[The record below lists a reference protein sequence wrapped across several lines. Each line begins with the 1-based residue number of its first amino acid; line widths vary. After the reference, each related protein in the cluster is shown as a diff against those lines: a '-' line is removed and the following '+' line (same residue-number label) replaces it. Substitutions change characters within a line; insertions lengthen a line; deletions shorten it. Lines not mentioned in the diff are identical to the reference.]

1 EPKSHTSP
9 HVAGNIGDLFED
21 VSMRTDAEKDDIVAI
36 RAAIEEVR
44 RSIVEDVRKATAEA
58 LRATLQEE
66 MPQALSP
73 LLGCLEDVRKQG
85 KLHQLQP
92 EGLQK
97 SPSNR
102 SFSGVE
108 HDINI
113 RTLRRLSAPLQVAR
127 AAISANRAAR
137 LKRATA
143 SPETSEEVDEQPRRK
158 SVALTTS
165 SRPAVNQASRI
176 PTFLRMDNGGTE
188 DLDKVDV
195 EEVGA
200 RPRAPQDFSPV
211 LPGEAEDVPSPM
223 VQELQRQSS
232 SLDDESDDDA
242 NPVGKAETQKLRGMN
257 SLEIVPALLSPDG
270 AFAVEPTL
278 WQRVARSL
286 TRWFPS
292 APVRRLP
299 SLDSFRHP
307 RPPVTPRPLR
317 LERVE
322 PSACDSRGFSA
333 KAKLLRRRA
342 VVLEPAALE
351 DLRRKA
357 NPCRKFTWLFA
368 DPAGVPRHCWDMIAS
383 LLLFL
388 QLLYLPFQTAFI
400 TEVDLQDSGVG
411 KMIAVL
417 LVADLFFALDL
428 VLNFTTGFRDSM
440 QVLHRDGRSIAM
452 NYFRSWFFIDFFA
465 TIPSLVIHVVIVSM
479 DKSAYPRPLWWLSL
493 SPLVRLPRLRHALLM
508 LRKLEAHLKSS
519 LYSSIFALVELF
531 MLPVVFSHLSACALW
546 ALGRSNLDHDAT
558 VGSWIKLGL
567 DISDDPGA
575 LQAVPVGERYMTA
588 MYFAVTV
595 MSTVGLG
602 DISMNLS
609 NERALLC
616 VIMATTSLVVG
627 VAVNGVATIVSKLNE
642 RTAVTNEQLAKVSRF
657 LKIYSVPGDLQRR
670 VHAYLVQFFEN
681 QEREETKS
689 LLLNWVKKSE
699 FLRVNVNLALTGT
712 CLTKHHLL
720 QLVPRD
726 VLVNICDIC
735 DMEFH
740 PPGQE
745 LMTSG
750 AEAKTCFYIRR
761 GLVQTCAGDA
771 KPRHANLLDRERSTG
786 FTIFGG
792 EDDLDEIDEVQREI
806 EAVDILSPEQQLG
819 GGTFVGDFRLFLGTS
834 RTLKTV
840 TCSSF
845 CELIS
850 IDVEK
855 FRSLMVSQAPEIF
868 DMLVVYSSI
877 DHDCPVVL
885 LKCLEEQCLSPED
898 PLLFGEGVLHH
909 CAKKNADKCVDH
921 LIEQLSAEV
930 GVLDA
935 EGKTPAQVAAQL
947 KHKEVFWSMVKAGS
961 LVTDADVLPTE
972 VHSVARR
979 KKRQAEM
986 PSFSSDEEPKSTT
999 QIREMLEFSGL
1010 NLSSYG
1016 CDGHK
1021 SLENLAEELNTCQ
1034 SELIQGPGKR
1044 LRRRVQLV
1052 RLRLFAIIDDHVRAL
1067 VEVQSEPWLRSPEQ
1081 KLGKLPCRRIRRSE
1095 SPEDA
1100 LRELLL
1106 DLHVPP
1112 DVLAEKLL
1120 VTVAKSS
1127 SAESKVS
1134 MGYPGLETEYV
1145 VHECSMKV
1153 RALALQRAEAI
1164 GLPEG
1169 KAYSIDVPVAPL
1181 VSVARR
1187 YFWPVLLNIRLEN
1200 NGDHTKTEDLRI
1212 RFEANQDRTEK
1223 DQALHRFNPW
1233 RALRSPH
1240 ARVVEVGAR

>member
-1 EPKSHTSP
+1 
-9 HVAGNIGDLFED
+9 
-21 VSMRTDAEKDDIVAI
+21 
-36 RAAIEEVR
+36 
-44 RSIVEDVRKATAEA
+44 
-58 LRATLQEE
+58 
-66 MPQALSP
+66 
-73 LLGCLEDVRKQG
+73 
-85 KLHQLQP
+85 
-92 EGLQK
+92 
-97 SPSNR
+97 
-102 SFSGVE
+102 
-108 HDINI
+108 
-113 RTLRRLSAPLQVAR
+113 
-127 AAISANRAAR
+127 
-137 LKRATA
+137 
-143 SPETSEEVDEQPRRK
+143 
-158 SVALTTS
+158 
-165 SRPAVNQASRI
+165 
-176 PTFLRMDNGGTE
+176 
-188 DLDKVDV
+188 
-195 EEVGA
+195 
-200 RPRAPQDFSPV
+200 
-211 LPGEAEDVPSPM
+211 
-223 VQELQRQSS
+223 
-232 SLDDESDDDA
+232 
-242 NPVGKAETQKLRGMN
+242 
-257 SLEIVPALLSPDG
+257 
-270 AFAVEPTL
+270 
-278 WQRVARSL
+278 
-286 TRWFPS
+286 
-292 APVRRLP
+292 
-299 SLDSFRHP
+299 
-307 RPPVTPRPLR
+307 
-317 LERVE
+317 
-322 PSACDSRGFSA
+322 
-333 KAKLLRRRA
+333 
-342 VVLEPAALE
+342 
-351 DLRRKA
+351 
-357 NPCRKFTWLFA
+357 
-368 DPAGVPRHCWDMIAS
+368 MIAS